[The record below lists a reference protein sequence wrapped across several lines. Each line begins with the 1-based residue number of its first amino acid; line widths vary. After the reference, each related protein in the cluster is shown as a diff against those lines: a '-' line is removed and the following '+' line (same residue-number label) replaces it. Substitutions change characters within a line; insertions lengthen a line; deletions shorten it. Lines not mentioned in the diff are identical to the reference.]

1 MSLFNAV
8 NIHMQPLGGRLG
20 AGTPAIALDPLR
32 QFGLVIPTNGLRP
45 FLMRLPSVP
54 QSLSPSVPQSL
65 KSPSVP

>member
-20 AGTPAIALDPLR
+20 AGTPAKALDPLR

-54 QSLSPSVPQSL
+54 
-65 KSPSVP
+65 